1 MKNSLSDLNN
11 ILFEQIERLNDDEV
25 MEQFSDQEIERAK
38 AISSVANQIIQNA
51 ALQLQAAKFMD
62 DKALTSREMPEVL
75 KLNKGQNNYGG

>member
-51 ALQLQAAKFMD
+51 ALQFQAAKFMD
-62 DKALTSREMPEVL
+62 DNALTSREMPEVL

>member
-62 DKALTSREMPEVL
+62 DNAFPNREMPEVL
-75 KLNKGQNNYGG
+75 KLNKKGVGYV

>member
-25 MEQFSDQEIERAK
+25 MEQFADQEIERAK

-62 DKALTSREMPEVL
+62 DNALTSREMPDVL

>member
-38 AISSVANQIIQNA
+38 AMSAVANQIIQNA

-62 DKALTSREMPEVL
+62 DNALTSREMPEVL

>member
-62 DKALTSREMPEVL
+62 DNALTSREMPEVL

>member
-1 MKNSLSDLNN
+1 MKNSLSDLND

-25 MEQFSDQEIERAK
+25 MEQFSDHEIERAK

-51 ALQLQAAKFMD
+51 ELQLRAAKFMD
-62 DKALTSREMPEVL
+62 DNVLTSREMPEVL

>member
-25 MEQFSDQEIERAK
+25 MEKSSAQEIERAK
-38 AISSVANQIIQNA
+38 AMSSVANQIIQNA

-62 DKALTSREMPEVL
+62 DNALTSREMPEVL
-75 KLNKGQNNYGG
+75 KLNKKGVGYV